1 MDKENY
7 NITIFK
13 LLKSK
18 KYDDFFDLIKT
29 NNNINFD
36 IVDDNYNYILNYLV
50 RDNMID
56 IIKYILD
63 NFELRLDVVDSD
75 GKNILFE
82 PIKYDNIELL
92 KVLLEYNKKIIGLDI
107 INMHDNNGNTP
118 LSYSCILNNMNAFV
132 ILYKNNANIDTI
144 DNNSSNIYEILFKY
158 NRTKMI
164 LYLLKEEYSKNN
176 HLDTF
181 TKNNESIL
189 HLALTYENN
198 EVMAFLMNLNLSKS
212 FLNIQENEYGITAL
226 MQSIIINNNNVV
238 MKLLEKGVNYNTS
251 DFIGNTALHYC
262 LYEKNFDI
270 LQKLITYD
278 NIEYNYSNST
288 GDIPLHLCF
297 YNMNITNMNEK
308 YNYEEI
314 FIKILKNS
322 NCNHMNNVGLTP
334 VHLLVEFEWWKN
346 SNVINVLESGQVM
359 LNIFIKNKNNMT
371 PLDMIESSTDK
382 ENFINMVV
390 NSYYNYLLKMNKE
403 NIVEKWE
410 KYCATN
416 DIDNLLKEINKR
428 PGKEIK
434 HYCKEMIRKM
444 IDENKRSIPKID
456 NMEFTLDSGIYM
468 KNCFYTG
475 STIDI
480 LFGLVYLHNLN
491 KNIGFI
497 LEYPLTQ
504 NNNLLEY
511 YKKLG
516 TYYSYKLEFT
526 NIEILWIYQK
536 IIFPTNFDFIL
547 KSKLNNDYIIIPL
560 GIDIN
565 NNSHANI
572 ILIDNT
578 KKTIERFEPNGAKYP
593 RGLNYNDD
601 LLDDILINK
610 FKYLISDYNYF
621 RPKDYLPNVGFQL
634 LESSENIKCK
644 KISDPNGFCAV
655 WCTWWI
661 EMRLMNK
668 LVKRDKLALELIN
681 IIKLRNINFKDM
693 IRNYSQKIT
702 TLRDEILEKNNITI
716 DDWIIKNYD
725 EEILNNIENDVINI
739 LV

>member
-1 MDKENY
+1 
-7 NITIFK
+7 
-13 LLKSK
+13 
-18 KYDDFFDLIKT
+18 
-29 NNNINFD
+29 
-36 IVDDNYNYILNYLV
+36 
-50 RDNMID
+50 
-56 IIKYILD
+56 
-63 NFELRLDVVDSD
+63 
-75 GKNILFE
+75 
-82 PIKYDNIELL
+82 
-92 KVLLEYNKKIIGLDI
+92 
-107 INMHDNNGNTP
+107 
-118 LSYSCILNNMNAFV
+118 
-132 ILYKNNANIDTI
+132 
-144 DNNSSNIYEILFKY
+144 
-158 NRTKMI
+158 
-164 LYLLKEEYSKNN
+164 
-176 HLDTF
+176 
-181 TKNNESIL
+181 
-189 HLALTYENN
+189 
-198 EVMAFLMNLNLSKS
+198 MNLNLSKS

-238 MKLLEKGVNYNTS
+238 MKLIENGADYNIS

-262 LYEKNFDI
+262 LYEKNFDV
-270 LQKLITYD
+270 LQKLISYD

-297 YNMNITNMNEK
+297 YNMNITNKNEK
-308 YNYEEI
+308 YNYEDF

-346 SNVINVLESGQVM
+346 SNVINVLESGDIM
-359 LNIFIKNKNNMT
+359 LNIFIKNKDNRT
-371 PLDMIESSTDK
+371 PLDMIESTNDK
-382 ENFINMVV
+382 ENFINIVV

-410 KYCATN
+410 KYCATD

-434 HYCKEMIRKM
+434 HYCKEIIRKM
-444 IDENKRSIPKID
+444 IDENNRSIPKID
-456 NMEFTLDSGIYM
+456 DMELTLDSGIYM

-497 LEYPLTQ
+497 LEYPLTE

-547 KSKLNNDYIIIPL
+547 KSKLNNDYVVIPL

-572 ILIDNT
+572 ILIDNS

-593 RGLNYNDD
+593 RGLNYNDE

-610 FKYLISDYNYF
+610 FKYLIPDYNYF

-668 LVKRDKLALELIN
+668 SVKRDKLALELIN

-702 TLRDEILEKNNITI
+702 KLRDEILEKNNIMI

-739 LV
+739 LIN